1 MKNKICLL
9 FILLIAG
16 VALSAQQHTGNVYIF
31 SYFNNNG
38 QDGLHLAYSTGG
50 YHWQALNKDSAV
62 LKPTVANDGLM
73 RDPCIIKE
81 KTACFI
87 WCGRLAGTIRESVSI
102 NFGHL

>member
-16 VALSAQQHTGNVYIF
+16 VTPSAQQHTGNVYIF

-38 QDGLHLAYSTGG
+38 QDGLHLAYSTDG

-62 LKPTVANDGLM
+62 LKPTVANDRLM
-73 RDPCIIKE
+73 RDPCIIKG
-81 KTACFI
+81 KDGLFRMV
-87 WCGRLAGTIRESVSI
+87 WDG
-102 NFGHL
+102 